1 MVEVEFI
8 EEKPKY
14 PQYVLVEDT
23 LGHDAYHD
31 PEDHQPTVKTERLRS
46 QKQQHN
52 KIAQSK
58 PTKFRMKAPGNTKSI
73 GPEKAGLASWTDA
86 DVTRA
91 YHQRKLNAFLESDP
105 VAKILEIRQL
115 GQLTGPVSTLPRLH
129 SVTDANTALVTLLCE
144 ANMVAG
150 RFDPDDLLSLG
161 LDRITKALE
170 HMHRRLSILVVTT
183 PATEHPPLGTPTH
196 MRSNDS
202 QMTLQDITVGPHM
215 YGDAGHPGANQDSS
229 QHRMPSGQRE
239 AAPWSPGSS
248 STGSITMMPLGP
260 TGAALFQARARS
272 AEQEPRGLGT
282 ATRGKNENHS
292 DFQPMENQQEKKLEF
307 ALPRDEDAGGEGPT
321 YPVDDLQTLFDAA
334 MARFLNERQVPRAQ
348 PNGSVAGGRPEAQR
362 TTAHHDQHPGIQ
374 IPRGHT
380 MTDVDMESVGS
391 CEFDP
396 DNMDLR
402 GPQSMMANAA
412 LGQIPNMVP
421 RIKLSATSDLKEF
434 HGRDQDEDRARSWV
448 STVKT
453 AFIRD
458 QAPDDERCLIFGG
471 LLTGPAQNWYR
482 QLGLSVRGNWKDLM
496 QEFMIRFC
504 GTGVPVARQYYHAKK
519 RSEETPLDYLYR
531 LNVLGLRAKMKMKDG
546 SPKVQ
551 KDRVDHYI
559 LTVDDPELAD
569 KLTMLRLAD
578 VEELE
583 EVLTACQRTKAR
595 RGKMLFGSNKFLQK
609 APALPDRPR
618 DMNRRSIHA
627 VRTPLEDSSSED
639 SSSDSSENEGDLRRV
654 YLMEKEAGR
663 DPSVRF
669 SKNLPT
675 READQH
681 RQAVDQLPGPSS
693 ATPNTRCAYC
703 GSKKHGDLNCWKRLT
718 CDRCGRKGHPSDR
731 CLFVC
736 RGCGEIHEI
745 GKCQMEEFYNMFRQW
760 YNPAKHAGMFP
771 EKLEKMAN

>member
-1 MVEVEFI
+1 
-8 EEKPKY
+8 
-14 PQYVLVEDT
+14 
-23 LGHDAYHD
+23 
-31 PEDHQPTVKTERLRS
+31 
-46 QKQQHN
+46 
-52 KIAQSK
+52 
-58 PTKFRMKAPGNTKSI
+58 
-73 GPEKAGLASWTDA
+73 
-86 DVTRA
+86 
-91 YHQRKLNAFLESDP
+91 
-105 VAKILEIRQL
+105 
-115 GQLTGPVSTLPRLH
+115 
-129 SVTDANTALVTLLCE
+129 
-144 ANMVAG
+144 
-150 RFDPDDLLSLG
+150 
-161 LDRITKALE
+161 
-170 HMHRRLSILVVTT
+170 
-183 PATEHPPLGTPTH
+183 
-196 MRSNDS
+196 
-202 QMTLQDITVGPHM
+202 
-215 YGDAGHPGANQDSS
+215 
-229 QHRMPSGQRE
+229 MPSSQRE

-248 STGSITMMPLGP
+248 STGSVTRMPLGP
-260 TGAALFQARARS
+260 TGAALLQARARS
-272 AEQEPRGLGT
+272 AEQEPRGLGM
-282 ATRGKNENHS
+282 ATRGENENHS
-292 DFQPMENQQEKKLEF
+292 DFQPMGNQQRKKLDF

-321 YPVDDLQTLFDAA
+321 YPVGDLQTLFDAA
-334 MARFLNERQVPRAQ
+334 MARFLNERQVPRAH

-374 IPRGHT
+374 MPRGHT

-402 GPQSMMANAA
+402 GPQSMMENAA
-412 LGQIPNMVP
+412 LGQMPNMVP

-434 HGRDQDEDRARSWV
+434 NGRDQDEDRARSWV
-448 STVKT
+448 LTVKT

-458 QAPDDERCLIFGG
+458 QAQDDERCLVFGG

-482 QLGLSVRGNWKDLM
+482 QLGRS
-496 QEFMIRFC
+496 
-504 GTGVPVARQYYHAKK
+504 YYHAKK
-519 RSEETPLDYLYR
+519 RSKETPLDYLYR
-531 LNVLGLRAKMKMKDG
+531 LNVLGLRAKIKIKDG
-546 SPKVQ
+546 SPKIQ
-551 KDRVDHYI
+551 KDHVDHYI
-559 LTVDDPELAD
+559 LTVDDLKLAY

-595 RGKMLFGSNKFLQK
+595 RGKMLFGSNKFRQK
-609 APALPDRPR
+609 APALPERPR

-627 VRTPLEDSSSED
+627 VRTPLEDSSSKD
-639 SSSDSSENEGDLRRV
+639 SSPDSSENEGDLRRV

-681 RQAVDQLPGPSS
+681 RQAVDQRPGPSS

-736 RGCGEIHEI
+736 R
-745 GKCQMEEFYNMFRQW
+745 
-760 YNPAKHAGMFP
+760 AKHAGMFP